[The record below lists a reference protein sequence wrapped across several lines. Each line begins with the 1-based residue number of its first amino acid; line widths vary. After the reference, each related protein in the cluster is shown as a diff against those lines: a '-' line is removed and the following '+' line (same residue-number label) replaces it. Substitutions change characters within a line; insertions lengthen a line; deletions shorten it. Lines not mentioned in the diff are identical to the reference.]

1 MAELQERAML
11 VHLKIEQWTATRN
24 DKRVVDEVAA
34 KHQTNGRK
42 IGSFSKRLID
52 PDVLKPLSQA
62 INAARE
68 DHRELT
74 LPFDDVGYRL
84 LPAVGY
90 EGYCEIMRRH
100 GAGFDRERRKFIT
113 AYPGLVNE
121 ARTQLGSL
129 FRASEYPRHDDLER
143 RFGFKTSFRP
153 IPESGHFVV
162 EVAAEQA
169 NSIDVE
175 ARQAAERAATD
186 VWHRV
191 HDRAKKL
198 ASGLRAYADNH
209 TGEVQRNFRSSLVE
223 NVTHLA
229 DLFPKLNFM
238 ADPGLEQMA
247 RRLKDDL
254 CRFEADR
261 LKEAP
266 DLRREV
272 AEKADKVCDDVDQML
287 ASMSGYV

>member
-1 MAELQERAML
+1 MADLQERAML
-11 VHLKIEQWTATRN
+11 VHLTIEQWTATRN
-24 DKRVVDEVAA
+24 DKRVVQEVAE
-34 KHQTNGRK
+34 KHRTNGRK
-42 IGSFSKRLID
+42 IGNFSKKLID
-52 PDVLKPLSQA
+52 PDALKPLCQA

-90 EGYCEIMRRH
+90 EGYCETMRRH
-100 GAGFDRERRKFIT
+100 RTGFERERSAFIRT
-113 AYPGLVNE
+113 YPGLVND
-121 ARTQLGSL
+121 ARTELGSL
-129 FRASEYPRHDDLER
+129 FRQSEYPRHDDLDR

-153 IPESGHFVV
+153 IPDSGHFVV
-162 EVAAEQA
+162 EVAAEQTA
-169 NSIDVE
+169 SIDQD
-175 ARQAAERAATD
+175 ARQAAMCAASD

-198 ASGLRAYADNH
+198 ASGLRAYADDS
-209 TGEVQRNFRSSLVE
+209 GEIQRNFRSSLVE
-223 NVTHLA
+223 NIEHLA
-229 DLFPKLNFM
+229 SLLPKLNFM

-254 CRFEADR
+254 CRYQADT
-261 LKEAP
+261 LKQAP

-272 AEKADKVCDDVDQML
+272 ARQADLVCDDVDQVL
-287 ASMSGYV
+287 ASMSGYI

>member
-24 DKRVVDEVAA
+24 DKRVVEEVAE
-34 KHQTNGRK
+34 KHRTNGRK
-42 IGSFSKRLID
+42 IGSFSKKLID
-52 PDVLKPLSQA
+52 PESLKPLSQS
-62 INAARE
+62 ITAARE

-90 EGYCEIMRRH
+90 EGYCQVMSRH
-100 GAGFDRERRKFIT
+100 GAGFDRERRKFI
-113 AYPGLVNE
+113 AGYPDLVHE

-153 IPESGHFVV
+153 IPESGHFMV
-162 EVAAEQA
+162 EVAAEQ
-169 NSIDVE
+169 SSTIDVE

-198 ASGLRAYADNH
+198 ASGLRAYADDH
-209 TGEVQRNFRSSLVE
+209 TGEVQRNFRCSLIE
-223 NVTHLA
+223 NVIHLA
-229 DLFPKLNFM
+229 DLLPKLNFM

-254 CRFEADR
+254 CRFEAET

-272 AEKADKVCDDVDQML
+272 AAKADKVCDDVDHVL
-287 ASMSGYV
+287 ATMSGYF

>member
-1 MAELQERAML
+1 MAHLQENAML
-11 VHLKIEQWTATRN
+11 VHLTIEQWTATRN
-24 DKRVVDEVAA
+24 DKRVVEEVAE
-34 KHQTNGRK
+34 KHRTNGRK
-42 IGSFSKRLID
+42 IGNFSKKLID
-52 PDVLKPLSQA
+52 PEALKPLSQT

-90 EGYCEIMRRH
+90 EGYCETMRRH
-100 GAGFDRERRKFIT
+100 GAGFERERRKFIQV
-113 AYPGLVNE
+113 YPGLVHD

-162 EVAAEQA
+162 EVAAQQA
-169 NSIDVE
+169 TSIDIE

-191 HDRAKKL
+191 YDKARML
-198 ASGLRAYADNH
+198 ASGLRAYADDS
-209 TGEVQRNFRSSLVE
+209 GEVQRNFRKSLVE
-223 NVTHLA
+223 NVAHLA
-229 DLFPKLNFM
+229 DLLPKLNFM
-238 ADPGLEQMA
+238 SDPGLEQMA

-254 CRFEADR
+254 CQFEADT

-272 AEKADKVCDDVDQML
+272 AKKAEKVCADVDQVL
-287 ASMSGYV
+287 ATMSGYL